1 METRANTIV
10 VGLFMLSALVA
21 SFALVY
27 WFGSGGDKDR
37 MQRLDVRIQGAVS
50 GLVEGSIVQFNGIT
64 VGRVTGLDYDKDD
77 PRFVTVNTLVEPDVP
92 LREDTRVSVGARG
105 LSGGSFIQLEG
116 GTPDA
121 LRLVQ
126 PNTPRDGVV
135 ELEGNPSAFTD
146 IIDQVSSIAVRAE
159 KVVGVLEGFVERND
173 KVISDTLLNTRK
185 FSQALADNSEGVEQF
200 LASAQSVGVS
210 LEALSGKIDGTVNR
224 VEAILAAVDPQT
236 VSGTLENVESFTKGL
251 ADQRAEIE
259 TLIQAAGQAVAD
271 VRGATARVGPI
282 IGRIEETVQ
291 AVDPARVSTAIAN
304 LDQAT
309 ARARAVLDV
318 VDEQSVQRT
327 ISNVE
332 RASSSIV
339 TASGRANDIITAID
353 AETVR
358 ALVADMRVA
367 TRNVSTLLAAVDA
380 ERVNT
385 AVDDV
390 SKAARAAS
398 EAATDAR
405 GIVTDVRKVTQPLGE
420 RSGDVEKILSDTT
433 ELAARLN
440 ESSKKVDALLE
451 QAGGLLGTEGDGGL
465 AAAARSTLAEFRRT
479 ARNFSS
485 NMAQIT
491 GSVSRLADRGLA
503 DTPALIRSATQSL
516 SRLDRVIRNIQDNPS
531 SLISGSGGSRVRE
544 TTSGRPRR

>member
-1 METRANTIV
+1 M
-10 VGLFMLSALVA
+10 
-21 SFALVY
+21 
-27 WFGSGGDKDR
+27 
-37 MQRLDVRIQGAVS
+37 
-50 GLVEGSIVQFNGIT
+50 
-64 VGRVTGLDYDKDD
+64 
-77 PRFVTVNTLVEPDVP
+77 
-92 LREDTRVSVGARG
+92 
-105 LSGGSFIQLEG
+105 
-116 GTPDA
+116 
-121 LRLVQ
+121 
-126 PNTPRDGVV
+126 
-135 ELEGNPSAFTD
+135 
-146 IIDQVSSIAVRAE
+146 
-159 KVVGVLEGFVERND
+159 
-173 KVISDTLLNTRK
+173 
-185 FSQALADNSEGVEQF
+185 LADFVRE
-200 LASAQSVGVS
+200 LA
-210 LEALSGKIDGTVNR
+210 
-224 VEAILAAVDPQT
+224 
-236 VSGTLENVESFTKGL
+236 
-251 ADQRAEIE
+251 IE

-291 AVDPARVSTAIAN
+291 AVEPARVRTAIAN
-304 LDQAT
+304 LDLAT

-353 AETVR
+353 AVTVR

-367 TRNVSTLLAAVDA
+367 TQIVSTLLSAVDA
-380 ERVNT
+380 ERVNA

-398 EAATDAR
+398 EAASDAR
-405 GIVTDVRKVTQPLGE
+405 GIVTDVRKVTRPLGE

-440 ESSKKVDALLE
+440 ESSKKVDELLN
-451 QAGGLLGTEGDGGL
+451 QAGDLLGTEADGGL
-465 AAAARSTLAEFRRT
+465 AADARSTLAEFRRT
-479 ARNFSS
+479 ARNFSN
-485 NMAQIT
+485 NMASIT
-491 GSVSRLADRGLA
+491 GSVNRLADRGLA

-544 TTSGRPRR
+544 TTNGRPRR